1 VKAYRAYS
9 PEQSYLLPPSPSEWL
24 PEGHLVYFVLALV
37 KDLDLSAIE
46 RVVQAKDPRGE
57 RPYSPT
63 MMTSLL
69 LYAYATGVFSSRRI
83 ERATVEDVAFRVLA
97 AGSQPHFTT
106 VNQFRATHRQAL
118 ADLFLQVLRACQ
130 SAGLVK
136 LGHVAIDGTKMK
148 ANASKHKAKSYERMQ
163 KDDARLRGE
172 VEALLA
178 RADAVDAEEDAQ
190 HGPYDPQE
198 EIRRREEQLA
208 KMAAAR
214 EALRRETAA
223 ARAATLREQATELRR
238 KAAQPTTPQNQQRA
252 FETLAAK
259 RDQQALDLDDRD
271 DERDPPAPGADAD
284 LPRNTPPLTKTGE
297 PKPEAQRNF
306 TDPESRIMVR
316 DGGFIQAYNAQIAV
330 DEGHQII
337 VAAAVSN
344 QAPDAEYFE
353 PMLNR
358 IVDNCDAVPE
368 RTTAD
373 SGYFSAANVLA
384 AEHMGTEPFISVGK
398 HRNDGR
404 PLDSPAARPESRAKA
419 AMRARLSTPDGRAA
433 YARRKS
439 TVEPVFGQI
448 RSARGFRQ
456 MSFRGLWK
464 SRCEWLFVCLT
475 HNLLKLFRATR
486 PPRQRLAA

>member
-1 VKAYRAYS
+1 MKAYRPYS

-24 PEGHLVYFVLALV
+24 PKGHLAYFVLTLV

-63 MMTSLL
+63 MMTALL

-83 ERATVEDVAFRVLA
+83 ERATVEDVACRVLA

-178 RADAVDAEEDAQ
+178 RPRRSTRRGCAARAV
-190 HGPYDPQE
+190 
-198 EIRRREEQLA
+198 IRRRSAVARATA

-223 ARAATLREQATELRR
+223 ARAATLREQATDLRR
-238 KAAQPTTPQNQQRA
+238 KAAQPTTPQKQQRA

-271 DERDPPAPGADAD
+271 DDERDPPAPGADAD
-284 LPRNTPPLTKTGE
+284 LPRNTPPATKTGE

-337 VAAAVSN
+337 FAAAVGN
-344 QAPDAEYFE
+344 PAPAAEYFE
-353 PMLNR
+353 PMFHR
-358 IVDNCDAVPE
+358 IVDQRDAVPA

-373 SGYFSAANVLA
+373 SGYFSAANVSA
-384 AEHMGTEPFISVGK
+384 AEHMGTGALHLRRKAPE
-398 HRNDGR
+398 RR
-404 PLDSPAARPESRAKA
+404 PAARLACAPAGLAREGRDESAPFHARRPCRLRAA
-419 AMRARLSTPDGRAA
+419 QEHRRTGLRPDTIGARLPPDVVPGP
-433 YARRKS
+433 
-439 TVEPVFGQI
+439 VEEP
-448 RSARGFRQ
+448 
-456 MSFRGLWK
+456 L
-464 SRCEWLFVCLT
+464 
-475 HNLLKLFRATR
+475 
-486 PPRQRLAA
+486 